1 MAHAA
6 RAPGGPAPW
15 RRAHAIRRAL
25 HHPGALFHAILIC
38 SDGDCAELFEAY
50 GPLEELEALA
60 CDCGCS
66 LELLATS
73 ELDGAGRDFELTPL
87 G

>member
-1 MAHAA
+1 MF
-6 RAPGGPAPW
+6 RAV
-15 RRAHAIRRAL
+15 L
-25 HHPGALFHAILIC
+25 LC

-50 GPLEELEALA
+50 GSLEELTALA

-66 LELLATS
+66 LELLEIS
-73 ELDGAGRDFELTPL
+73 EAADAAARGFTLMPL